1 MRLYCNKGRIRFQI
15 SSPFGRAG
23 NNIQQILVAIAHA
36 EVFRGVLDIDQRFL
50 SECNLLGFVQP
61 FSLDFGSHSSRP
73 LIVDERRFFHF
84 TEYAFGREDFFR
96 MRFGTELLPRR
107 DSLLS
112 RNYLEANLW
121 RLAQNYLLSH
131 IADPLSFG
139 TGPFNE
145 RLVMH
150 LRAGDVASLSHDY
163 YIPNPLC
170 YYRWLRS
177 FHEDITVV
185 MEPGEKHLLFREILS
200 LFRDVDVVSGSFQ
213 EDLQRLRSA
222 KYLASSGVSTFPVAA
237 ALLSSCL
244 DTFYCS
250 SLYLSEHL
258 NPQMLIGTR
267 VNVQLLNLPDFQSLW
282 LRSGDRLGLLSVYEP
297 SPSGETRQSRSSPR
311 NNT

>member
-1 MRLYCNKGRIRFQI
+1 L
-15 SSPFGRAG
+15 
-23 NNIQQILVAIAHA
+23 
-36 EVFRGVLDIDQRFL
+36 EIDEIFL
-50 SECNLLGFVQP
+50 SQCNLLGFVQP
-61 FSLDFGSHSSRP
+61 FSLDFGSHSSPP
-73 LIVDERRFFHF
+73 LVVDERRFFHF
-84 TEYAFGREDFFR
+84 TEYAFGQEDFFR

-107 DSLLS
+107 DSLFS

-131 IADPLSFG
+131 IADPVSFRNES
-139 TGPFNE
+139 FQE

-150 LRAGDVASLSHDY
+150 LRAGDVAGLLRDY

-170 YYRWLRS
+170 YYRWLRN
-177 FHEDITVV
+177 FHDEITVV
-185 MEPGEKHLLFREILS
+185 MEPGEEHLLLRQIFL

-237 ALLSSCL
+237 ALVSSHL

-258 NPQMLIGTR
+258 NPRMLIGTR
-267 VNVQLLNLPDFQSLW
+267 VNVELLNLPDFQSLW
-282 LRSGDRLGLLSVYEP
+282 LRSRDRLGLLSVYEP
-297 SPSGETRQSRSSPR
+297 PPSGATRQSRSSPR